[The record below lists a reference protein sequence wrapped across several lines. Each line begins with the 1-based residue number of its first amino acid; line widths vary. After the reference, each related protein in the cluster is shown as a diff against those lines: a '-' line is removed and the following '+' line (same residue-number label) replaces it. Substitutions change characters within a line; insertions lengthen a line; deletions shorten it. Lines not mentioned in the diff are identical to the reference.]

1 MPTAWDDRQPAE
13 DGFDRAPVGAPAS
26 EELAHEI
33 ALAAALD
40 RSRRDLSPDPHAS
53 ARMRQHLFDVL
64 AQEGIG
70 RSEQPGTGSPFA
82 ERTDDPRR
90 DQSDLTAPIGP
101 PIADDLDW
109 EAVSNR
115 ASAGEHTPVADDP
128 GTRTSR
134 TRRGRHVLP
143 SDHPDHPEQV
153 GGADARAAGAALST
167 SGPGASGPSR
177 DTDAGPGRDEGMRPS
192 APRMLDRRR
201 PSVRKRFGVIVG
213 GFAALAVIA
222 GVTSTVSRDALPGDT
237 MYGVKRASESV
248 GGVFTVGEQAE
259 AARQLDLARS
269 RVDELESLVARS
281 TPPSPGAV
289 AAAMEDFDRATSTG
303 SRMMLTGSGTDNT
316 ESARHAELRTWA
328 AAQSGRITRLQEG
341 LPAESRPETAEAVQ
355 LLDRVLAR
363 AEALRAGSGCAADT
377 GGTVD
382 DLGPVPGECRTGTS
396 TTGVDASKQSATT
409 VPQNTPQDTTTPS
422 GNGGPP
428 SAETT
433 GPETSTSE
441 SPTSS
446 SDGETGE
453 SNGGGLPLLGESES
467 STGSSPSSSSESSE
481 TSGAPGSSGPS
492 ESGSSSDDTLLP
504 PITIPPLLPGL
515 GPVTLG

>member
-1 MPTAWDDRQPAE
+1 MPRAWDDRHPAE

-33 ALAAALD
+33 ALATALD

-53 ARMRQHLFDVL
+53 ARMRQRLFDVL
-64 AQEGIG
+64 AQEGVG
-70 RSEQPGTGSPFA
+70 RPEQTEARSPFA
-82 ERTDDPRR
+82 ERPADLTQDR
-90 DQSDLTAPIGP
+90 SDLTAPIGP

-115 ASAGEHTPVADDP
+115 RHAGERTPVADDP
-128 GTRTSR
+128 GARSSR
-134 TRRGRHVLP
+134 PKRGRHVLP
-143 SDHPDHPEQV
+143 NDHPDHPEQV
-153 GGADARAAGAALST
+153 GAAAGPA
-167 SGPGASGPSR
+167 R
-177 DTDAGPGRDEGMRPS
+177 DADAGPGRDEEARPS
-192 APRMLDRRR
+192 GPRMLDRRR

-222 GVTSTVSRDALPGDT
+222 GVTSTVSRDALPGDA

-259 AARQLDLARS
+259 ATRQLDLARS

-281 TPPSPGAV
+281 TPPPPGAV
-289 AAAMEDFDRATSTG
+289 AAAMKDFDRATSTG
-303 SRMMLTGSGTDNT
+303 SRMMLTGSGTDST
-316 ESARHAELRTWA
+316 DSARLAELRTWA
-328 AAQSGRITRLQEG
+328 AGQSGRITRLQEG

-363 AEALRAGSGCAADT
+363 AEALRAGSGCAADS

-382 DLGPVPGECRTGTS
+382 DLGPVPGECRTGGS
-396 TTGVDASKQSATT
+396 APVDASRQSATA
-409 VPQNTPQDTTTPS
+409 TPEDTTTPPGS
-422 GNGGPP
+422 ESP

-433 GPETSTSE
+433 SPETSTSE
-441 SPTSS
+441 SPSSTS
-446 SDGETGE
+446 ETSE
-453 SNGGGLPLLGESES
+453 SNGGGLPLLGESDS
-467 STGSSPSSSSESSE
+467 STSSSPSS
-481 TSGAPGSSGPS
+481 TSPSS
-492 ESGSSSDDTLLP
+492 ESGSSSDGNLLP